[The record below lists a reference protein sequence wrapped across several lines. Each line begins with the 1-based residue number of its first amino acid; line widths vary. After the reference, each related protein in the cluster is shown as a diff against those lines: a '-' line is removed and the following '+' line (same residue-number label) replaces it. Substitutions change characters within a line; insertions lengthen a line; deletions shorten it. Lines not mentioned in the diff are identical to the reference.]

1 MPRRKTKAHE
11 SIAQREMR
19 DNNRNAII
27 SEIKS
32 MASKANYRLRQL
44 EAFDLR
50 KASNAYRY
58 IERRHFDKDSA
69 ISETRSG
76 LIKFDTKLARKSMQQ
91 LVHEKRELE
100 RFLYEAKTSTVKGTR
115 RAYQKSYETYMQ
127 HHPGLDIS
135 QDKFGEILSVDGMKN
150 FLKFG
155 STQIYNLMK
164 LGENDAISPDDI
176 EAALAGMKEDTTA
189 SELYKEIQ
197 AAGRLNS
204 KPEPEPDAYG
214 FIPTNYN
221 PFD

>member
-11 SIAQREMR
+11 SAAQREMR

-32 MASKANYRLRQL
+32 MASRANYRLRQL
-44 EAFDLR
+44 ERFDLT

-76 LIKFDTKLARKSMQQ
+76 LMKFDTKLARKSMQQ

-100 RFLYEAKTSTVKGTR
+100 RFLYEAKTSTAKGTIS
-115 RAYQKSYETYMQ
+115 AYRKSYDSYMAN
-127 HHPGLDIS
+127 HPGLNIS
-135 QDKFGEILSVDGMKN
+135 RDKFGEIMNVAGMNN

-155 STQIYNLMK
+155 SSQIYNLMK
-164 LGENDAISPDDI
+164 IAENDDISAEDV
-176 EAALAGMKEDTTA
+176 EAAIANMTADTTA
-189 SELYKEIQ
+189 TELYREIQ
-197 AAGRLNS
+197 AAGRLQA
-204 KPEPEPDAYG
+204 DDDG
-214 FIPTNYN
+214 FITSYYS

>member
-1 MPRRKTKAHE
+1 MPKRKTKAHE
-11 SIAQREMR
+11 SVAQREMR

-44 EAFDLR
+44 ERFDLT

-69 ISETRSG
+69 ISENRSG
-76 LIKFDTKLARKSMQQ
+76 QMKFDTKLARKSMQQ

-100 RFLYEAKTSTVKGTR
+100 RFLYEAKTSTAKGTIS
-115 RAYQKSYETYMQ
+115 AYAKAYDTYMAN
-127 HHPGLDIS
+127 HPGLNIS
-135 QDKFGEILSVDGMKN
+135 RDKFGEIMNVSGMNN

-155 STQIYNLMK
+155 SSQIYNLMK
-164 LGENDAISPDDI
+164 IAENDDISPEDV
-176 EAALAGMKEDTTA
+176 EAALAGMTEDTTA
-189 SELYKEIQ
+189 TDLYREIQ
-197 AAGRLNS
+197 AAGRLQA
-204 KPEPEPDAYG
+204 DDDG
-214 FIPTNYN
+214 FYPTSYS

>member
-11 SIAQREMR
+11 SAAQREMR

-32 MASKANYRLRQL
+32 MASRANYRLRQL
-44 EAFDLR
+44 ERFDLT

-76 LIKFDTKLARKSMQQ
+76 LMKFDTKLARKSMQQ

-100 RFLYEAKTSTVKGTR
+100 RYLYEAKTSTAKGTIS
-115 RAYQKSYETYMQ
+115 AYQKSYDSYMAN
-127 HHPGLDIS
+127 HPGLNIS
-135 QDKFGEILSVDGMKN
+135 RDKFGEIMNVAGMNN

-155 STQIYNLMK
+155 SSQIYNLMK
-164 LGENDAISPDDI
+164 IAENDDISAEDV
-176 EAALAGMKEDTTA
+176 EAAIANMSADTTA
-189 SELYKEIQ
+189 TELYREIQ
-197 AAGRLNS
+197 AAGRLQA
-204 KPEPEPDAYG
+204 DDDG
-214 FIPTNYN
+214 FIPSYYS

>member
-11 SIAQREMR
+11 SAAQREMR

-32 MASKANYRLRQL
+32 MASRANYRLRQL
-44 EAFDLR
+44 ERFDLT

-69 ISETRSG
+69 ISENRSG
-76 LIKFDTKLARKSMQQ
+76 LMKFDTKLARKSMQQ

-100 RFLYEAKTSTVKGTR
+100 RFLYEAKTSTAKGTQL
-115 RAYQKSYETYMQ
+115 AYQKSYDTYMAN
-127 HHPGLDIS
+127 HPGLNIS
-135 QDKFGEILSVDGMKN
+135 RDKFGEIMNVAGMNN

-155 STQIYNLMK
+155 SSQIYNLMK
-164 LGENDAISPDDI
+164 IAENDDISPEDV
-176 EAALAGMKEDTTA
+176 EAAIANMTADTTA
-189 SELYKEIQ
+189 TELYREIQ
-197 AAGRLNS
+197 AAGRLQA
-204 KPEPEPDAYG
+204 DDDG
-214 FIPTNYN
+214 FIPSYYS

>member
-1 MPRRKTKAHE
+1 MPKRKTKAHE
-11 SIAQREMR
+11 SVAQREMR

-44 EAFDLR
+44 ERFDLT

-76 LIKFDTKLARKSMQQ
+76 LMKFDTKLARKSMQQ

-100 RFLYEAKTSTVKGTR
+100 RFLYEAKTSTAKGTIT
-115 RAYQKSYETYMQ
+115 AYAKSYDTYMAN
-127 HHPGLDIS
+127 HPGLNIS
-135 QDKFGEILSVDGMKN
+135 RDKFGEIMNVAGMNN

-155 STQIYNLMK
+155 SSQIYNLMK
-164 LGENDAISPDDI
+164 IAENDDISPEDV
-176 EAALAGMKEDTTA
+176 EAALAGMTADTTA
-189 SELYKEIQ
+189 SDLYREIQ
-197 AAGRLNS
+197 SAGRLQA
-204 KPEPEPDAYG
+204 DDDG
-214 FIPTNYN
+214 FIPSYYS

>member
-11 SIAQREMR
+11 SAAQREMR

-32 MASKANYRLRQL
+32 MASRANYRLRQL
-44 EAFDLR
+44 ERFDLT

-69 ISETRSG
+69 ISENRSG
-76 LIKFDTKLARKSMQQ
+76 LMKFDTKLARKSMQQ

-100 RFLYEAKTSTVKGTR
+100 RFLYEAKTSTAKGPMS
-115 RAYQKSYETYMQ
+115 AYQKSYDSYMAN
-127 HHPGLDIS
+127 HPGLNIS
-135 QDKFGEILSVDGMKN
+135 RDKFGEIMNVAGMNN

-155 STQIYNLMK
+155 SSQIYNLMK
-164 LGENDAISPDDI
+164 IAENDDISPEDV
-176 EAALAGMKEDTTA
+176 EAAIANMTADTTA
-189 SELYKEIQ
+189 TELYREIQ
-197 AAGRLNS
+197 AAGRLQA
-204 KPEPEPDAYG
+204 DDDG
-214 FIPTNYN
+214 FIPSYYS